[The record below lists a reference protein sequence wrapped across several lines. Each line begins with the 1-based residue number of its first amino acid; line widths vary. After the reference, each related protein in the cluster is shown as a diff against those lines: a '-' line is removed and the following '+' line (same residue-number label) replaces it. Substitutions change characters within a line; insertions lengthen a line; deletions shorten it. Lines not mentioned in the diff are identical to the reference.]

1 VRIYSGAPG
10 NAVLADYWGQPG
22 QELGISLSSGAD
34 FDGDGLWDL
43 VVGATDSSTGTWD
56 GEVVVLSPQHLINA
70 LPPFEIFAWDGPPQG
85 GGLGSVSALFGG
97 SVAVA
102 PDLNGDGHADVLV
115 GAPRFAW
122 VLAGHGAHGNFGA
135 VAIYSGSTGAQ
146 MGWLSGANGERIG
159 SAVLG
164 CSNDLDGD
172 GRFDFVVGGANATVP
187 TSNCGVFNA
196 ARIFPSTP
204 VKYCIGKVNSLGC
217 TPAMSFSG
225 NASTTSPS
233 PFAIGA
239 SNIINHKNGLLF
251 YGSGPLANPFQ
262 GGVLCVKAPT
272 VRTVMQNSGGSAT
285 GNDCTGTFSFDFNA
299 FMQAGGHPQLVT
311 GKEVFCQYW
320 SRDPQS
326 PSTTSLS
333 DALSFLINP

>member
-1 VRIYSGAPG
+1 
-10 NAVLADYWGQPG
+10 
-22 QELGISLSSGAD
+22 
-34 FDGDGLWDL
+34 
-43 VVGATDSSTGTWD
+43 
-56 GEVVVLSPQHLINA
+56 VVLSPPHVINA
-70 LPPFEIFAWDGPPQG
+70 VPPFEIFAWDGPPQSG
-85 GGLGSVSALFGG
+85 SGSGLVSTLFGT

-115 GAPRFAW
+115 GAPRFGW
-122 VLAGHGAHGNFGA
+122 SLSGHGGGGNYGA
-135 VAIYSGSTGAQ
+135 VAVYSGLTGAR
-146 MGWLSGANGERIG
+146 MGWFNGATSERIG

-164 CSNDLDGD
+164 SVSDLDAD
-172 GRFDFVVGGANATVP
+172 GHYDFLIGGTNATAP
-187 TSNCGVFNA
+187 TADCGVFKA
-196 ARIFPSTP
+196 VRLFPATP

-217 TPAMSFSG
+217 TPAINYNGS
-225 NASTTSPS
+225 ASATSPT
-233 PFAIGA
+233 PFLIGA
-239 SNIINHKNGLLF
+239 GNVINKRNGLLF
-251 YGSGPLANPFQ
+251 YGFGPLANPFQ

-285 GNDCTGTFSFDFNA
+285 GSDCTGTFSFDFNA
-299 FMQAGGHPQLVT
+299 FLQAGGHGQLVV